1 MGHWRTYKGDGGMK
15 KLLLGGAVA
24 LVGLGG
30 PIGAMA
36 VGGAAPAGATS
47 SAITTG
53 ALGGTGTGALTAL
66 TSLSSEL
73 SSTASTLVNVPPL
86 LGKDVLGRID
96 NSTATSSTNWAG
108 WADINDTFKTVS
120 SQWTEPTVN
129 CSAPSTSS
137 GGGGLLGGLGGLL
150 GGGGGGG
157 TSPTTYSSF
166 WVGLD
171 GYSSSSVEQD
181 GTSADCTSSGPD
193 YYAWYEM
200 YPSGEAPL
208 SSTQYHVN
216 AGDVMTG
223 TVSFNATSNAYTLSL
238 SDQQGKWT
246 YSTTIAES
254 GLARSSAE
262 FVAEAPSECSI
273 LYCDPLPLSNFGT
286 ATFFNAS
293 AADGSGQLKPI
304 SAFSD
309 AAIEMVD
316 NGTTLAQPGALNAS
330 GNGFTVKYDAS

>member
-1 MGHWRTYKGDGGMK
+1 MGVGGVIGSTYKGDGSMK

-24 LVGLGG
+24 LAGLAG
-30 PIGAMA
+30 PVGAMA

-47 SAITTG
+47 TSTTG
-53 ALGGTGTGALTAL
+53 AITAL
-66 TSLSSEL
+66 TSLGSEL
-73 SSTASTLVNVPPL
+73 GSTASTLVNVPPL

-129 CSAPSTSS
+129 CSPGSSS
-137 GGGGLLGGLGGLL
+137 GGGGLLGGLGSLGGLL

-157 TSPTTYSSF
+157 AIASTYSSF

-171 GYSSSSVEQD
+171 GYTSSSVEQD
-181 GTSADCTSSGPD
+181 GTSADCTSSGPN

-208 SSTQYHVN
+208 PSTQYHVN

-262 FVAEAPSECSI
+262 FVAEAPSDCSI
-273 LYCDPLPLSNFGT
+273 LYCNPLPLSNFGT

-293 AADGSGQLKPI
+293 AANGSGQLKPI
-304 SAFSD
+304 SAFSS

-316 NGTTLAQPGALNAS
+316 NGVTLAQPGALNS
-330 GNGFTVKYDAS
+330 TGNGFTVKYDAS